1 MPCKVHFKDF
11 AKISHENILFL
22 IRENYMTAAYL
33 FLDFNHI
40 LLCQITFS
48 AQWVR
53 YLRVVK
59 KLLCYFYCLK
69 QPL

>member
-1 MPCKVHFKDF
+1 MPCKVNFKDF

-22 IRENYMTAAYL
+22 ILENYMTAAYL
-33 FLDFNHI
+33 FLDFNNI

-48 AQWVR
+48 AQRVS